1 MKIALLLLAMP
12 LFRLTTKPPTDET
25 IILYRIESF
34 MTLKKEIMEK
44 AWPQTA
50 DSAYDIPLI
59 YYTDSVCYVAN
70 PGEKFIT
77 MGRPE
82 LKYQN
87 GNLRIYK
94 TKSRMDDI
102 PWHME
107 THLSDVVTDYNY
119 LVPYAKVTGLEEARK
134 EARKYEKDITLEAWY
149 GMILHE
155 LFHGYQFR
163 HEGYWKY
170 ADKSKFKYR
179 VINDSLQSYYTNL
192 DWYKKIG
199 R

>member
-1 MKIALLLLAMP
+1 MKIALLLLIMP
-12 LFRLTTKPPTDET
+12 LFRHTTQPAPDESV
-25 IILYRIESF
+25 IYYRIESF
-34 MTLKKEIMEK
+34 LTLKKAIMEK

-50 DSAYDIPLI
+50 GTAFDIPLI

-82 LKYQN
+82 LKYEN

-102 PWHME
+102 PFHME
-107 THLSDVVTDYNY
+107 THLSDVETDFNY
-119 LVPYAKVTGLEEARK
+119 LVPYAKVAGLEEARK
-134 EARKYEKDITLEAWY
+134 VARNYEKDVTLEAWY

-163 HEGYWKY
+163 HQGYWQH
-170 ADKSKFKYR
+170 AFKRNLRYSF
-179 VINDSLQSYYTNL
+179 INNSLHML
-192 DWYKKIG
+192 
-199 R
+199 